1 MPQDPPRPL
10 TLAPP
15 DAARDRPPASW
26 TERVVLHAWI
36 LAITVALLW
45 TLLS

>member
-1 MPQDPPRPL
+1 MPQN
-10 TLAPP
+10 
-15 DAARDRPPASW
+15 PPAPLPMAPAAVRSGEQTSR